1 MKPAPKTLGR
11 FNVTVEIE
19 VRPARRE
26 DLPAL
31 EWMGLYAAHAEIIEE
46 AFAAQE
52 RGEAV
57 LVLGIAGGFP
67 VAQVFID
74 FARRK
79 KDKVAMLWAVR
90 TFFPLQGRG
99 IGRCMMGS
107 AEDVIRRRGWTRA
120 MLSVERDNVG
130 AQRFYRRHGWHDAG
144 PAVETFTVHDAGKLR
159 QVERDVEMMEKTL
172 VAAAPQ
178 HAHGV
183 GHRTAH

>member
-1 MKPAPKTLGR
+1 
-11 FNVTVEIE
+11 

-74 FARRK
+74 FARG
-79 KDKVAMLWAVR
+79 KDERIAMLWAVR

-99 IGRCMMGS
+99 IGRCMMGA

-120 MLSVERDNVG
+120 MLSVERDNAG
-130 AQRFYRRHGWHDAG
+130 ARRFYRRHGWHDTG
-144 PAVETFTVHDAGKLR
+144 PAVEMFTVREGGKDR
-159 QVERDVEMMEKTL
+159 VVRFDVEMMEKTL
-172 VAAAPQ
+172 VAAPRQ
-178 HAHGV
+178 RTHAAEH
-183 GHRTAH
+183 HATH